1 MQSLSQL
8 PEQQF
13 DRSPSARD
21 WSNRLLTAQILMFD
35 WVQNETIDQSVLQ
48 AMEIAFSMIIELE
61 QPEPKQKENPGGIFN
76 FNYSVFY

>member
-1 MQSLSQL
+1 
-8 PEQQF
+8 
-13 DRSPSARD
+13 
-21 WSNRLLTAQILMFD
+21 MFD

-61 QPEPKQKENPGGIFN
+61 QPEPKQKENPGGILN